1 MSRISGAN
9 GLNLELMIGWW
20 KMSAMIKCD
29 KCGSLMYTD
38 SRSDRDAYAALS
50 TDYVNGHS
58 TMHLCKTCFRQF
70 LTEFMRTWKSE
81 EFDEMFGE

>member
-1 MSRISGAN
+1 
-9 GLNLELMIGWW
+9 
-20 KMSAMIKCD
+20 MSAIIKCD
-29 KCGSLMYTD
+29 KCGSLMYAD

-70 LTEFMRTWKSE
+70 LTEFMKTWKSE
-81 EFDEMFGE
+81 EFDEMLGE